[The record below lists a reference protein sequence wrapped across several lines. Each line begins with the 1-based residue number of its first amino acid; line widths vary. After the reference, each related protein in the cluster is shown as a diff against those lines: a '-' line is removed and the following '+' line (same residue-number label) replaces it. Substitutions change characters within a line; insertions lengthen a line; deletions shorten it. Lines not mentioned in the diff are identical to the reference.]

1 MNYEETLKELED
13 IIEKMEASDI
23 KLDDMMKN
31 YKKALDLYKNLQNYL
46 NEYKREIEL
55 VTENGL
61 VDFDEDKN
69 ADQIQ

>member
-23 KLDDMMKN
+23 KLDEMMKN
-31 YKKALDLYKNLQNYL
+31 YKKALDLYKQLQNYL

-61 VDFDEDKN
+61 LDFDEEDN
-69 ADQIQ
+69 AEQVQ

>member
-1 MNYEETLKELED
+1 MNYEETLKELEN

-23 KLDDMMKN
+23 KLDEMMKN

-55 VTENGL
+55 VTEKGL
-61 VDFDEDKN
+61 VNFDEDNN

>member
-23 KLDDMMKN
+23 KLDEMMKN

-55 VTENGL
+55 VTEKGL
-61 VDFDEDKN
+61 VNFDEDNN

>member
-23 KLDDMMKN
+23 KLDEMMKS
-31 YKKALDLYKNLQNYL
+31 YKKALDLYKQLQNYL
-46 NEYKREIEL
+46 NDYKREIKL

-61 VDFDEDKN
+61 VDFDEEDN

>member
-23 KLDDMMKN
+23 KLDEMMKN
-31 YKKALDLYKNLQNYL
+31 YKKALDLYKQLQNYL

-61 VDFDEDKN
+61 VDFDEEDN
-69 ADQIQ
+69 AEQVQ

>member
-13 IIEKMEASDI
+13 IIEQMEASDI
-23 KLDDMMKN
+23 KLDEMMKN
-31 YKKALDLYKNLQNYL
+31 YKKALDLYKQLQNYL
-46 NEYKREIEL
+46 NEYKREIKL

-61 VDFDEDKN
+61 VDFDEEDN

>member
-31 YKKALDLYKNLQNYL
+31 YKKALDLYKDLQNYL

-69 ADQIQ
+69 ADPIQ